1 MGLPFLIAATKGRA
15 MRAWQY
21 VTAYWGK
28 VRAPRDGGNMKRL
41 LIAVSC
47 LMMAACTTTAVRKA
61 ESVRSPEAGATV
73 LIVEPRIQLGML
85 TAGGVTEPREEWS
98 QQARANILRHV
109 QQSMTADSHKFV
121 VGNVDEL
128 MEGRVGQVVRVNEAV
143 IEAIIAH
150 EYNGYAGAKLATKKD
165 DFVWTIGDGAQLVS
179 DHFGADYALFI
190 SGNGTYASGGR
201 VAAFVVAS
209 AFGVGIPLGQQQ
221 VMASLVDLKTGQ
233 VMWVNYAVAGPGA
246 DMRDDA
252 GAKSL
257 VGSLL
262 KDAPLDVKADAA
274 N

>member
-1 MGLPFLIAATKGRA
+1 
-15 MRAWQY
+15 MRGG
-21 VTAYWGK
+21 GK
-28 VRAPRDGGNMKRL
+28 MKRL
-41 LIAVSC
+41 LIAAAC

-61 ESVRSPEAGATV
+61 DTVRTPEAGATI

-98 QQARANILRHV
+98 QQARQYVLRHV
-109 QQSMTADSHKFV
+109 QNSMVQDSHKFV
-121 VGNVDEL
+121 VGNVDDL
-128 MEGRVGQVVRVNEAV
+128 MEGRLGQVVRVNEAV

-165 DFVWTIGDGAQLVS
+165 DFEWTIGDGSELVGQ
-179 DHFGADYALFI
+179 HFGADYALFI

-246 DMRDDA
+246 DMREDA
-252 GAKSL
+252 GAQSL
-257 VGSLL
+257 VESLL
-262 KDAPLDVKADAA
+262 KDAPLSVNPNVAP
-274 N
+274 

>member
-1 MGLPFLIAATKGRA
+1 
-15 MRAWQY
+15 
-21 VTAYWGK
+21 
-28 VRAPRDGGNMKRL
+28 MKRL
-41 LIAVSC
+41 LIAAAC

-61 ESVRSPEAGATV
+61 ETVRTPEAGTTI

-98 QQARANILRHV
+98 QQARQYVLRHIQNSMV
-109 QQSMTADSHKFV
+109 QDSHKFV
-121 VGNVDEL
+121 VGNVDDL
-128 MEGRVGQVVRVNEAV
+128 MEGRLGQVVRVNEAV

-165 DFVWTIGDGAQLVS
+165 DFEWTIGDGSELVGQ
-179 DHFGADYALFI
+179 HFGADYALFI

-246 DMRDDA
+246 DMREDA
-252 GAKSL
+252 GAQSL
-257 VGSLL
+257 VESLL
-262 KDAPLDVKADAA
+262 KDAPLSVNPNVAP
-274 N
+274 

>member
-1 MGLPFLIAATKGRA
+1 
-15 MRAWQY
+15 
-21 VTAYWGK
+21 
-28 VRAPRDGGNMKRL
+28 MKRL
-41 LIAVSC
+41 LIAAAC

-61 ESVRSPEAGATV
+61 DTVRTPEAGATI
-73 LIVEPRIQLGML
+73 LIVEPRIQLDML

-98 QQARANILRHV
+98 QQARQYVLRHV
-109 QQSMTADSHKFV
+109 QNSMVQDSHKFV
-121 VGNVDEL
+121 VGNVDDL
-128 MEGRVGQVVRVNEAV
+128 MEGRLGQVVRVNEAV

-165 DFVWTIGDGAQLVS
+165 DFEWTIGDGSELVGQ
-179 DHFGADYALFI
+179 HFGADYALFI

-246 DMRDDA
+246 DMREDA
-252 GAKSL
+252 GAQSL
-257 VGSLL
+257 VESLL
-262 KDAPLDVKADAA
+262 KDAPLSVNPNVAP
-274 N
+274 

>member
-1 MGLPFLIAATKGRA
+1 
-15 MRAWQY
+15 
-21 VTAYWGK
+21 
-28 VRAPRDGGNMKRL
+28 MKRL
-41 LIAVSC
+41 LIAAAC

-61 ESVRSPEAGATV
+61 ETVRTPEAGATI

-98 QQARANILRHV
+98 QQARQYVLRHV
-109 QQSMTADSHKFV
+109 QNSMVQDSHKFV
-121 VGNVDEL
+121 VGNVDDL
-128 MEGRVGQVVRVNEAV
+128 MEGRLGQVVRVNEAV

-150 EYNGYAGAKLATKKD
+150 EYNGYVGAKLATKKD
-165 DFVWTIGDGAQLVS
+165 DFEWTIGDGSELVGQ
-179 DHFGADYALFI
+179 HFGADYALFI

-246 DMRDDA
+246 DMREDA
-252 GAKSL
+252 GAQSL
-257 VGSLL
+257 VESLL
-262 KDAPLDVKADAA
+262 KDAPLSVNPNVAP
-274 N
+274 

>member
-1 MGLPFLIAATKGRA
+1 
-15 MRAWQY
+15 
-21 VTAYWGK
+21 
-28 VRAPRDGGNMKRL
+28 
-41 LIAVSC
+41 
-47 LMMAACTTTAVRKA
+47 MMAACTTTAVRKA
-61 ESVRSPEAGATV
+61 DTVRTPEAGATI

-98 QQARANILRHV
+98 QQARQYVLRHV
-109 QQSMTADSHKFV
+109 QNSMVQDSHKFV
-121 VGNVDEL
+121 VGNVDDL
-128 MEGRVGQVVRVNEAV
+128 MEGRLGQVVRVNEAV

-165 DFVWTIGDGAQLVS
+165 DFEWTIGDGSELVGQ
-179 DHFGADYALFI
+179 HFGADYALFI

-246 DMRDDA
+246 DMREDA
-252 GAKSL
+252 GAQSL
-257 VGSLL
+257 VESLL
-262 KDAPLDVKADAA
+262 KDAPLSVNPNVAP
-274 N
+274 

>member
-1 MGLPFLIAATKGRA
+1 
-15 MRAWQY
+15 MRGG
-21 VTAYWGK
+21 GK
-28 VRAPRDGGNMKRL
+28 MKRL
-41 LIAVSC
+41 LIAAAC
-47 LMMAACTTTAVRKA
+47 LMMAACTMTAVRKA
-61 ESVRSPEAGATV
+61 ETVRTPEAGATI

-98 QQARANILRHV
+98 QQARQYVLRHV
-109 QQSMTADSHKFV
+109 QNSMVQDSHKFV
-121 VGNVDEL
+121 VGNVDGL
-128 MEGRVGQVVRVNEAV
+128 MEGRLGQVVRVNEAV

-165 DFVWTIGDGAQLVS
+165 DFEWTIGDGSELVGQ
-179 DHFGADYALFI
+179 HFGADYALFI

-246 DMRDDA
+246 DMREDA
-252 GAKSL
+252 GAQSL
-257 VGSLL
+257 VESLL
-262 KDAPLDVKADAA
+262 KDAPLSVNPNVAP
-274 N
+274 

>member
-1 MGLPFLIAATKGRA
+1 
-15 MRAWQY
+15 
-21 VTAYWGK
+21 
-28 VRAPRDGGNMKRL
+28 MKRL
-41 LIAVSC
+41 LIAAAC

-61 ESVRSPEAGATV
+61 DTVRTPEAGATI

-98 QQARANILRHV
+98 QQARQYVLRHV
-109 QQSMTADSHKFV
+109 QNSMVQDSHKFV
-121 VGNVDEL
+121 VGNVDDL
-128 MEGRVGQVVRVNEAV
+128 MEGRLGQVVRVNEAV

-165 DFVWTIGDGAQLVS
+165 DFEWTIGDGSELVGQ
-179 DHFGADYALFI
+179 HFGADYALFI

-246 DMRDDA
+246 DMREDA
-252 GAKSL
+252 GAQSL
-257 VGSLL
+257 VESLL
-262 KDAPLDVKADAA
+262 KDAPLSVNPNVAP
-274 N
+274 

>member
-1 MGLPFLIAATKGRA
+1 
-15 MRAWQY
+15 
-21 VTAYWGK
+21 
-28 VRAPRDGGNMKRL
+28 MKRL
-41 LIAVSC
+41 LIAAAC

-61 ESVRSPEAGATV
+61 ETVRTPEAGATI

-98 QQARANILRHV
+98 QQARQYVLRHV
-109 QQSMTADSHKFV
+109 QNSMVQDSHKFV
-121 VGNVDEL
+121 VGNVDDL
-128 MEGRVGQVVRVNEAV
+128 MEGRLGQVVRVNEAV

-165 DFVWTIGDGAQLVS
+165 DFEWTIGDGSELVGQ
-179 DHFGADYALFI
+179 HFGADYALFI

-246 DMRDDA
+246 DMREDA
-252 GAKSL
+252 GAQSL
-257 VGSLL
+257 VESLL
-262 KDAPLDVKADAA
+262 KDAPLSVNPNVAP
-274 N
+274 

>member
-1 MGLPFLIAATKGRA
+1 
-15 MRAWQY
+15 
-21 VTAYWGK
+21 
-28 VRAPRDGGNMKRL
+28 MKRL
-41 LIAVSC
+41 LIAAAC

-61 ESVRSPEAGATV
+61 ETVRTPEAGATI

-98 QQARANILRHV
+98 QQARQYVLRHV
-109 QQSMTADSHKFV
+109 QNSMVQDSHKFV
-121 VGNVDEL
+121 VGNVDGL
-128 MEGRVGQVVRVNEAV
+128 MEGRLGQVVRVNEAV

-165 DFVWTIGDGAQLVS
+165 DFEWTIGEGSELVGQ
-179 DHFGADYALFI
+179 HFGADYALFI

-246 DMRDDA
+246 DMREDA
-252 GAKSL
+252 GAQSL
-257 VGSLL
+257 VESLL
-262 KDAPLDVKADAA
+262 KDAPLSVNPNVAP
-274 N
+274 

>member
-1 MGLPFLIAATKGRA
+1 
-15 MRAWQY
+15 
-21 VTAYWGK
+21 
-28 VRAPRDGGNMKRL
+28 MKRL
-41 LIAVSC
+41 LIAAAC

-61 ESVRSPEAGATV
+61 ETVRTPEAGATI

-98 QQARANILRHV
+98 QQARQYVLRHV
-109 QQSMTADSHKFV
+109 QNSMVQDSHKFV
-121 VGNVDEL
+121 VGNVDDL
-128 MEGRVGQVVRVNEAV
+128 MEGRLGQVVRVNEAV

-150 EYNGYAGAKLATKKD
+150 EYNGYAGAKLVTKKD
-165 DFVWTIGDGAQLVS
+165 DFEWTIGDGSELVGQ
-179 DHFGADYALFI
+179 HFGADYALFI

-246 DMRDDA
+246 DMREDA
-252 GAKSL
+252 GAQSL
-257 VGSLL
+257 VESLL
-262 KDAPLDVKADAA
+262 KDAPLSVNPNVAP
-274 N
+274 